1 MCDIL
6 VIGKGVQQMT
16 GTYVY
21 QDSSGNWQV
30 DLMTTNSLPTN
41 IRLAIMRAPVFASEK
56 AARAFLAALA
66 A

>member
-1 MCDIL
+1 
-6 VIGKGVQQMT
+6 MT